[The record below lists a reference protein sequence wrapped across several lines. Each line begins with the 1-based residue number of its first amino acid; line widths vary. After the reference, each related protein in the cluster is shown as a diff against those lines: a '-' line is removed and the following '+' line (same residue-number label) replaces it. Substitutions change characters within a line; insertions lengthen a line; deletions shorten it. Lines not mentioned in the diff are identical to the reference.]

1 MIHLKTHPKQSLY
14 QVLSL
19 DVVLGSLAV
28 GIFAVRLLDVNP
40 VPAWWGILPCAVW
53 VVYTLDH
60 LVDGYKRKG
69 ASVIY
74 RHRFHFQNRRIL
86 IALIL
91 FIGSTTFVASILYLD
106 QQILIGGIILGG
118 LVVIYLGLIYL
129 FKSGSKLLQK
139 EFFIA
144 LVYVGGIFLAPLV
157 WFGSAPTLEIILVIV
172 ILVCLAAA
180 ESTMISYFDYED
192 DKNDKLSSFTIYFG
206 KTYTRKFLTRM
217 LILLAIAIVIAA
229 IFFLKTMLPFLVIL
243 LVMDFA
249 LLPVILYPEYFV
261 KNHLFR
267 WIGESVFYLP
277 ALIIFF

>member
-1 MIHLKTHPKQSLY
+1 MKDKPKQSLY

-28 GIFAVRLLDVNP
+28 GLFAVKLLNVNP
-40 VPAWWGILPCAVW
+40 VPAWWIILPCAVW

-69 ASVIY
+69 DSIIY
-74 RHRFHFQNRRIL
+74 RHSFHYQNRWVL
-86 IALIL
+86 ISLIL
-91 FIGSTTFVASILYLD
+91 VIGTLTFVASFFYLKPE
-106 QQILIGGIILGG
+106 ILIAGTVLGI
-118 LVVIYLGLIYL
+118 LVVIYLVLIYL

-157 WFGSAPTLEIILVIV
+157 WFGSAPTLEIIIV
-172 ILVCLAAA
+172 ITILSFLAAA
-180 ESTMISYFDYED
+180 ESIMISYFDYEN
-192 DKNDKLSSFTIYFG
+192 DKNDNLSSFTIYFG
-206 KTYTRKFLTRM
+206 ITYTRKSLTGM
-217 LILLAIAIVIAA
+217 LILLAVAIVISA
-229 IFFLKTMLPFLVIL
+229 IVFPKTMLPYFVIL
-243 LVMDFA
+243 LVMDFT

-267 WIGESVFYLP
+267 WIGESVFILP
-277 ALIIFF
+277 VFIIFF